1 MRAGFHYSFQVLTLT
16 VTELMVSLLPGFFT
30 LTVPAFI
37 EHDGFFSQQE
47 TQMLAIQQERCSLI
61 TSTKLI
67 QTLLVFG
74 KLELY

>member
-1 MRAGFHYSFQVLTLT
+1 MRAGFHCSFEVLTLT
-16 VTELMVSLLPGFFT
+16 VTELMVLLLPGFLT

-37 EHDGFFSQQE
+37 KHDGFFSQQD
-47 TQMLAIQQERCSLI
+47 TQMLQQKHCSLI
-61 TSTKLI
+61 TSTKVI